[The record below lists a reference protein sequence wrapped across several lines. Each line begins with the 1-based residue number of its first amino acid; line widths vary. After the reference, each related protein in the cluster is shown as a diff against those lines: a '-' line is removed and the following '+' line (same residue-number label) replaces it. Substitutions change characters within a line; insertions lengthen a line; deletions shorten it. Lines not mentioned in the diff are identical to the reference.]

1 MVQSMGAKLAGAA
14 AALAVG
20 MAAGVVAERQLVSRK
35 LTADPWLREKLGSL
49 RGEEVVV
56 ETSDGVRLHVEV
68 DTPPGFDPLVH
79 PTVVFSH
86 GYSLNHNTWH
96 FQREAMRPLT
106 RLVFW
111 DQRAHGRSTRGPS
124 GSHNIDRLGRD
135 LHAVIS
141 AIAPDGPLMLVGH
154 SMGGMTVMSLAADF
168 PDLIAERVLAVA
180 LLGTSS
186 GGMAEARFGL
196 PKAVAQA
203 AHRLTPFVAP
213 TLVSRGALIEA
224 SRQRASDLAKIVL
237 QRYSFG
243 SSVPVEVAEFSV
255 DMINATPL
263 EVVGEFLPTF
273 DQHDKRDA
281 LAALHGIEVLVMV
294 GKSDKMTP
302 LDHSFEIVRRV
313 PHAEL
318 VVLEETGHMLMLE
331 RPDEVN
337 RELIA
342 LYERACRATADGSH
356 LDDADQ

>member
-1 MVQSMGAKLAGAA
+1 MAQSLGAKAVGAA

-20 MAAGVVAERQLVSRK
+20 VVAGVVAERRLIGRK
-35 LTADPWLREKLGSL
+35 LTADPWLRGQLGSL
-49 RGEEVVV
+49 RGDEVVV
-56 ETSDGVRLHVEV
+56 DTPDGVELHVEV
-68 DTPPGFDPLVH
+68 DTPPGFDPQVH

-96 FQREAMRPLT
+96 FQRAAMRPLT

-111 DQRAHGRSTRGPS
+111 DQRAHGRSTRGPA

-135 LHAVIS
+135 LYAVI
-141 AIAPDGPLMLVGH
+141 AAVAPEGPLMLVGH
-154 SMGGMTVMSLAADF
+154 SMGGMTVMSLAADH
-168 PDLIAERVLAVA
+168 PELMAERVVAVA

-186 GGMAEARFGL
+186 GGLAEAQFGL
-196 PKAVAQA
+196 PKPVARA
-203 AHRLTPFVAP
+203 AHRMTPFVAP
-213 TLVSRGALIEA
+213 ALVTRGALIEA
-224 SRQRASDLAKIVL
+224 SRERASDLAKIVL

-243 SSVPVEVAEFSV
+243 SDVPAEVAEFSV

-263 EVVGEFLPTF
+263 DVVGEFLPTF

-281 LAALHGIEVLVMV
+281 LASLHGLEVLVMV
-294 GKSDKMTP
+294 GKQDKMTP

-318 VVLEETGHMLMLE
+318 IVLNETGHMLMLE

-342 LYERACRATADGSH
+342 LYERGARAFGH
-356 LDDADQ
+356 DQPDQ